1 VCTAFLSIEPGSLL
15 LAGVRDELAG
25 RAWRPPGR
33 HWPEHPALTGGLDL
47 QAGGTWLA
55 VAPAAGR
62 VACVINGRG
71 AAAAAGSRRSRG
83 VLPLHAAADGK
94 LDRSA
99 LASFDPFHLV
109 LGEAGTVTVWSWDG
123 ESLAERELTAG
134 LHMMVNSG
142 LRSQALSAGPADAA
156 RAGQGDDLPGG
167 TQAGL
172 RPAVPRIADSAPEL
186 PRVEYFLPRIA
197 AVPRPSPRPGGP
209 VAAAWG
215 GWLPLL
221 DGDGIR
227 PDDPR
232 ALLVRREL
240 GDGRIWGTTSVSA
253 VAIGPDGVRYDFNAQ
268 PGTPAGWHEVPL
280 DGPA

>member
-1 VCTAFLSIEPGSLL
+1 MCTVFLSIEAGSLL

-25 RAWRPPGR
+25 RAWRPPAR
-33 HWPEHPALTGGLDL
+33 HWPEHPGLTGGLDL

-55 VAPAAGR
+55 VAPGAGR
-62 VACVINGRG
+62 VACVLNGRG
-71 AAAAAGSRRSRG
+71 AAAPAGSRHSRG
-83 VLPLHAAADGK
+83 VLPLQAAAQGR
-94 LDRSA
+94 LDRSG
-99 LASFDPFHLV
+99 LAGFDPFHLV
-109 LGEAGTVTVWSWDG
+109 LGQAGMVTVWSWDG

-142 LRSQALSAGPADAA
+142 LRSQPGPGGQPDPA
-156 RAGQGDDLPGG
+156 RAGGAAVPAG
-167 TQAGL
+167 TGTAGL

-197 AVPRPSPRPGGP
+197 AVPRPRPRPGGP
-209 VAAAWG
+209 AAAAWG

-227 PDDPR
+227 ADDPR

-240 GDGRIWGTTSVSA
+240 SDGRIWGSTSVSA
-253 VAIGPDGVRYDFNAQ
+253 VAIGPDGIRYDFNAE
-268 PGTPAGWHEVPL
+268 PGSPAGWHEVAL
-280 DGPA
+280 NGPA